1 MKFIDNYLEELP
13 IDVQIKIMDIVVIE
27 RKKEELK
34 IVYEIKKKI
43 NNMGFY
49 IENDEED
56 ICFAILSEDILTILN
71 NLKKMDL
78 KFNYEFYYEK
88 LRLISECSND
98 DNSMKA
104 IIKVV
109 DNYDAFKAIKL
120 SIKKEGYNAFNN
132 AEFAT
137 LYKKCYFHI
146 LYNTFDFT
154 YEDIKLIKDY
164 DIIII

>member
-27 RKKEELK
+27 RKNELK
-34 IVYEIKKKI
+34 IVYEINKKI

-71 NLKKMDL
+71 NLKDMDL
-78 KFNYEFYYEK
+78 KFDHEFYCEK

-98 DNSMKA
+98 NNSMKA
-104 IIKVV
+104 IIKAVN
-109 DNYDAFKAIKL
+109 NYGIFKAIKL
-120 SIKKEGYNAFNN
+120 GIEKEGNDTFNN
-132 AEFAT
+132 TEITT

-164 DIIII
+164 DILII